1 MTKPKPM
8 IAQDGLSSGNLK
20 SALNALNRPAS
31 SGEHF
36 QKGLTSSN
44 LQAALASKPAPA
56 PAPTPS
62 TTGNAGGTGN
72 APSASKPG

>member
-1 MTKPKPM
+1 MTKSKPM

-20 SALNALNRPAS
+20 SALNRPAS
-31 SGEHF
+31 SGEHS

-44 LQAALASKPAPA
+44 LEAALASKPAPA

-62 TTGNAGGTGN
+62 TTGNADGTGN
-72 APSASKPG
+72 APSASKPE